1 MIYLITRLIGEDNMK
16 LNNLSLEELELMSYT
31 DLTYMMLKESK
42 KTMNTPTIFKEIC
55 KLLDLSDSAYEDKI
69 GDYYTS
75 LAMDKRFVMLENGEW
90 DIRDNRSV
98 EIVLDEDDEE
108 EEEIEEE
115 VGQIEEEVESEDTLY
130 DDESEIDDDE
140 DTLPLVEE
148 DDEELDEE

>member
-1 MIYLITRLIGEDNMK
+1 MK
-16 LNNLSLEELELMSYT
+16 LNNLSQEELELMSYT
-31 DLTYMMLKESK
+31 DLTYMMLKETK

-75 LAMDKRFVMLENGEW
+75 LTMDKRFVMLENGEW

-98 EIVLDEDDEE
+98 EIVMDEDDEE
-108 EEEIEEE
+108 DEEVEEEEEEEIVEEE
-115 VGQIEEEVESEDTLY
+115 ESEDTLY

-148 DDEELDEE
+148 DEDLDEE

>member
-1 MIYLITRLIGEDNMK
+1 MK
-16 LNNLSLEELELMSYT
+16 LNNLSQEELELMSYT
-31 DLTYMMLKESK
+31 DLTYMMLKENK
-42 KTMNTPTIFKEIC
+42 TTMNTPTIFKEIC

-75 LAMDKRFVMLENGEW
+75 LTMDKRFVMLENGEW

-98 EIVLDEDDEE
+98 EIVMDEDDEE
-108 EEEIEEE
+108 DEEVEEEE
-115 VGQIEEEVESEDTLY
+115 VEEIVEEEESEDTLY

-148 DDEELDEE
+148 DEDLDEE

>member
-1 MIYLITRLIGEDNMK
+1 MK
-16 LNNLSLEELELMSYT
+16 LNNLSQEELELMSYT
-31 DLTYMMLKESK
+31 DLTYMMLKETK

-75 LAMDKRFVMLENGEW
+75 LTMDKRFVMLENGEW

-98 EIVLDEDDEE
+98 EIVMDEDDEE
-108 EEEIEEE
+108 DEETEEE
-115 VGQIEEEVESEDTLY
+115 VEEIVEEEESEDTLY

-140 DTLPLVEE
+140 DTLPLVE
-148 DDEELDEE
+148 DDEDLDEE

>member
-1 MIYLITRLIGEDNMK
+1 MK
-16 LNNLSLEELELMSYT
+16 LKDLTPEELELMSYT
-31 DLTYMMLKESK
+31 DITYMMLKESK

-55 KLLDLSDSAYEDKI
+55 KLLELSDDAYADKI

-75 LAMDKRFVMLENGEW
+75 LTMDKRFVMLDNNEW

-98 EIVLDEDDEE
+98 EIIMDDEDEEDEE
-108 EEEIEEE
+108 EIDEVEEEIEEE
-115 VGQIEEEVESEDTLY
+115 EEESEDTLY

-140 DTLPLVEE
+140 DTLPLVE